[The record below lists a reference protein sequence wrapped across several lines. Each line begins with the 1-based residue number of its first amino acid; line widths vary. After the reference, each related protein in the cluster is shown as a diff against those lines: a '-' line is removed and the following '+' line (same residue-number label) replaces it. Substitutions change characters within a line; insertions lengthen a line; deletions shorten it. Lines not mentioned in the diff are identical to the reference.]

1 MVRTFALNSTQYYTE
16 CPSKSNNGK
25 LKKCIN
31 RGRQMI
37 RDKRKLPLFADG
49 MKVYAQNAKD
59 LPKSYQNQQVR
70 FASLQGYQV

>member
-1 MVRTFALNSTQYYTE
+1 M
-16 CPSKSNNGK
+16 
-25 LKKCIN
+25 
-31 RGRQMI
+31 M